1 MRIPIRTLSAED
13 AEVTARTTVSRIVTN
28 GRVECHGL
36 HWYSHALRSWEQKQ
50 KESRRSRRVELR
62 VDELNLGIVY
72 VDVPDRGYGPI
83 KANSTQPEFT
93 ENLSLYELNK
103 LKAEL
108 KKKHIASRI
117 GRLAD
122 TDALALRIE
131 HFEALDHKND
141 PVAFRRFSENRAQ
154 MRDQRMKL
162 NEKKKRTG
170 PAEDTTLKHPPES
183 TKPEAPKSGPPDPTT
198 TRANPKSSTPVT
210 PPGSF
215 EKEKPS
221 ATHCTQPRKMKSS
234 QIKRK
239 AM

>member
-13 AEVTARTTVSRIVTN
+13 AEVKARTTVSRMVTN

-36 HWYSHALRSWEQKQ
+36 HWYSHALKSWEQKQ
-50 KESRRSRRVELR
+50 KEFRRSRRVELR
-62 VDELNLGIVY
+62 VDELDLGVVF

-83 KANSTQPEFT
+83 KADSTQPEFT
-93 ENLSLYELNK
+93 KNLSVYELNK

-108 KKKHIASRI
+108 KKKHIVSRI

-122 TDALALRIE
+122 ADALALRIE

-141 PVAFRRFSENRAQ
+141 PVAFRRFSENKAQ

-162 NEKKKRTG
+162 SEKNRTEPTEDAPPKRSAKSPKTEKPKKDR
-170 PAEDTTLKHPPES
+170 PAPPT
-183 TKPEAPKSGPPDPTT
+183 TKPGTE
-198 TRANPKSSTPVT
+198 SSTPVST
-210 PPGSF
+210 PRPD
-215 EKEKPS
+215 EAEKPS
-221 ATHCTQPRKMKSS
+221 ETTPTQPRKMKSL

-239 AM
+239 AI